1 MNGLKTIAVAGAVL
15 ATVSVSAFAGGH
27 GGDLP
32 PEVKA
37 RQAHMALYAFN
48 IGTLAG
54 MAKGEVEY
62 NAEAASAAAAN
73 LSALAS
79 LNDSA
84 YWTAGT
90 DSDAVD
96 GSRSLPA
103 IWANIPDAIAKGEAL
118 STAAAALAGTAGD
131 GLEALQAGIGPV
143 GKACGDCHKAYRK
156 PNE

>member
-15 ATVSVSAFAGGH
+15 ATVAMPAFAGGH

-32 PEVKA
+32 PAVKA
-37 RQAHMALYAFN
+37 RQAHMSLYAFN

-62 NAEAASAAAAN
+62 NAEAASAAAGN

-79 LNDSA
+79 LSQA
-84 YWTAGT
+84 SYWAADT
-90 DSDAVD
+90 DSETVD

-103 IWANIPDAIAKGEAL
+103 LWANIPDAIAKSEAF
-118 STAAAALAGTAGD
+118 SAAAASLAGTAGD
-131 GLEALQAGIGPV
+131 GLEALQAGLGPV